1 MKLPARG
8 APEREIMGDGDGRR
22 ERQVRRACFS
32 YRVATLSVLS
42 RPLPCHTTCGGGGG
56 RGAVAHRLCS
66 EVSSPS
72 CEGTLPLR
80 SVSIIHLQ
88 EGRRGGIMG
97 GTATNAEGGKC
108 DARASLTRRH
118 SPCHPTPYSATAWRR
133 GGGRGAVAHRYSSLV
148 SSPSCVGTPPVRSF
162 FSRILREGRRSG
174 IMGER
179 RRTQRAASA
188 TRVLHPPPYPPPPRY
203 SAMAWRRGCAEL
215 RRLTGSSGR

>member
-8 APEREIMGDGDGRR
+8 APEREIMEDGDGRR

-80 SVSIIHLQ
+80 SVSVIHLC
-88 EGRRGGIMG
+88 
-97 GTATNAEGGKC
+97 K
-108 DARASLTRRH
+108 
-118 SPCHPTPYSATAWRR
+118 
-133 GGGRGAVAHRYSSLV
+133 RGAGAGSW
-148 SSPSCVGTPPVRSF
+148 
-162 FSRILREGRRSG
+162 
-174 IMGER
+174 GER
-179 RRTQRAASA
+179 RQTQRVASA
-188 TRVLHPPPYPPPPRY
+188 TRVLPLRAATLRAIPPPTLPRLGGGGGGGVR
-203 SAMAWRRGCAEL
+203 W
-215 RRLTGSSGR
+215 LTGTPAW